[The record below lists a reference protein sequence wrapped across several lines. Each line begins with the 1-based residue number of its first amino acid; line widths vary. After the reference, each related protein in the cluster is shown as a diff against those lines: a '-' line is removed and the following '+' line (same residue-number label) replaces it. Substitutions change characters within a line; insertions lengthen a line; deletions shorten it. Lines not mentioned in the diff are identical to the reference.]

1 MQLPDIF
8 GSGSS
13 GIDLFT
19 DTSRLSIIGD
29 IVLLTIALV
38 AVRFLWLLCS
48 AFLTWGLHERRTQ
61 PLDWLTIFAVNIA
74 GVRGAVTLAGVLSIP
89 LLLPNGAAFP
99 GRDLAITLATGVILC
114 SMLIAAVG
122 LPILLKFHK
131 VEDHGHASDVR
142 EARVAAIQSTIEAMA
157 DDEDSSLADRS
168 PLMAYRLYLR
178 ALQEQSGPEQARNA
192 QLAHKKALVAERK
205 TIQAMRKARKI
216 DDITARQLLGELDM
230 IEAASMYRPLYL

>member
-1 MQLPDIF
+1 
-8 GSGSS
+8 
-13 GIDLFT
+13 
-19 DTSRLSIIGD
+19 
-29 IVLLTIALV
+29 
-38 AVRFLWLLCS
+38 
-48 AFLTWGLHERRTQ
+48 
-61 PLDWLTIFAVNIA
+61 LDWLTIFAVNIA

-131 VEDHGHASDVR
+131 VEDHGHAIDVR

-178 ALQEQSGPEQARNA
+178 ALQEPSGPEQARNA